1 MKKERTRERRQ
12 ERNKKGKRGR
22 KKERVEREMILP
34 NYENVKNGKFDTS
47 EQVEQLTG
55 NYNLLIFLQLVKI
68 IL

>member
-34 NYENVKNGKFDTS
+34 NYENVKNGKFDTYI
-47 EQVEQLTG
+47 LTHP
-55 NYNLLIFLQLVKI
+55 NVHS
-68 IL
+68 